1 MTERFIASK
10 ARLVSRQHGE
20 WRVQYGQI
28 RRAAHGYKPTRE
40 AATAAFAK
48 SWRRESLT
56 LRRRL
61 RLAAPSHC
69 ERPLPQSS
77 QGAGDAATPFAPA

>member
-28 RRAAHGYKPTRE
+28 RRAALLQADARGGDGELRE
-40 AATAAFAK
+40 VMA
-48 SWRRESLT
+48 
-56 LRRRL
+56 
-61 RLAAPSHC
+61 
-69 ERPLPQSS
+69 
-77 QGAGDAATPFAPA
+77 AGD